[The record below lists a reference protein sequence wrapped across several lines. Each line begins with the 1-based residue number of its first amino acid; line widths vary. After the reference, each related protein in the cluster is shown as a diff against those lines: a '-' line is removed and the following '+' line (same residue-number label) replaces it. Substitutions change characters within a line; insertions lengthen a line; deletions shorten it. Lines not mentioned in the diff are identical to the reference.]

1 MYAILG
7 LIKYILLHT
16 GVCIHGEKKRVD
28 VEHAYERERE
38 QEEEKDRKKTDRERE
53 KERENL
59 HKALKLSVHTLS
71 RETEAQRRTETEAG
85 GYLATLIPVGGIQ
98 HQSRRLK
105 ERVLRN

>member
-1 MYAILG
+1 M
-7 LIKYILLHT
+7 HM
-16 GVCIHGEKKRVD
+16 R
-28 VEHAYERERE
+28 ERERTRGRE
-38 QEEEKDRKKTDRERE
+38 REKKDRERE

-59 HKALKLSVHTLS
+59 HKAFKLSVHTLS

-85 GYLATLIPVGGIQ
+85 GYLATLIPVSGIQ